1 MKLYISGPM
10 TRHADLNRATFNEA
24 AKKLR
29 AEGYEVIN
37 PADIDLGKGA
47 SWQDYMRESLRRM
60 ADADGVALLSGWRR
74 SRGARTEEHV
84 ARSLGIPVC
93 HLNVWLASSHE
104 GATK

>member
-10 TRHADLNRATFNEA
+10 TDLKDYNRMAFNQAADALS
-24 AKKLR
+24 
-29 AEGYEVIN
+29 AEGYQVIN
-37 PADIDLGKGA
+37 SADIDLGKGA